1 MCKTI
6 VFLVVKPGFQDG
18 WNLQIPDSRNPYFE
32 DSRVSGILISKIH
45 GLVESLFR
53 RFPGWWNLGLGK
65 TIVFLVVKPGF
76 PDGVNLQIPD
86 SRNPYFE
93 DSRVS
98 GILI

>member
-1 MCKTI
+1 M
-6 VFLVVKPGFQDG
+6 
-18 WNLQIPDSRNPYFE
+18 NPYFE
-32 DSRVSGILISKIH
+32 DSRVSG
-45 GLVESLFR
+45 
-53 RFPGWWNLGLGK
+53 NLGLGK

-76 PDGVNLQIPD
+76 TDGVNLQIPD